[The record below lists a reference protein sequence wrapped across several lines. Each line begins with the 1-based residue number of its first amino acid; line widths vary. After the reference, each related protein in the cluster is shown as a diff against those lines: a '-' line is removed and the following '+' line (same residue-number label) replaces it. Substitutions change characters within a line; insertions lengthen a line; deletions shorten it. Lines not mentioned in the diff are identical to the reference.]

1 MNDRWINSK
10 EILLKTNISRAT
22 LNNYIKIGILPK
34 PHIRKIEGGQ
44 KGPRQIGYF
53 PVSVLDR
60 LTTVNRLKS
69 EGRSMEEIALKFKEI
84 PSKET
89 SLHKSETS
97 PEMEPWEKTD
107 APDDP
112 VTYNVQKGSDDPVL
126 RLTIED
132 LHSPAYLIKRQLPSL
147 VSLCVLVADLQDSV
161 KISSELMPG
170 EYFQLINDL
179 WKTLAGTFEKYN
191 AICGKHAGDGML
203 HYFIKKPDSNYL
215 MDAIHCAL
223 ELREKTKV
231 FSKEMK
237 LKKGWF
243 NDLFLNVGINE
254 GQEFFGTI
262 RSASNIEFTAL
273 GDSINYAGRLSD
285 FARFGKIWT
294 TKNVIIKLTEE
305 ELSSL
310 CFGVSRKEADH
321 ERFVENSFLRVIDL
335 LDSTRKEGNKFAD
348 IATLP
353 ITEIVGKKDIAKPL
367 APLSEQIE

>member
-1 MNDRWINSK
+1 
-10 EILLKTNISRAT
+10 
-22 LNNYIKIGILPK
+22 
-34 PHIRKIEGGQ
+34 
-44 KGPRQIGYF
+44 
-53 PVSVLDR
+53 
-60 LTTVNRLKS
+60 
-69 EGRSMEEIALKFKEI
+69 
-84 PSKET
+84 
-89 SLHKSETS
+89 
-97 PEMEPWEKTD
+97 
-107 APDDP
+107 
-112 VTYNVQKGSDDPVL
+112 
-126 RLTIED
+126 
-132 LHSPAYLIKRQLPSL
+132 
-147 VSLCVLVADLQDSV
+147 
-161 KISSELMPG
+161 
-170 EYFQLINDL
+170 
-179 WKTLAGTFEKYN
+179 
-191 AICGKHAGDGML
+191 ML

-335 LDSTRKEGNKFAD
+335 MDSTRNEGNKFAD

-353 ITEIVGKKDIAKPL
+353 ITEIVGIQDISKPL
-367 APLSEQIE
+367 EPLSEHPE